1 MDNSV
6 FTKCGGA
13 NKVVNRL
20 SIYGEPR
27 LAIIKHNAPVSINPE
42 EVTHVALLRL
52 TVATFLA
59 LPSKDRENMVSWFEI
74 SYALAYTLHNSK
86 PQKRI

>member
-1 MDNSV
+1 MGNSV

-13 NKVVNRL
+13 NKVVNGL
-20 SIYGEPR
+20 SIY
-27 LAIIKHNAPVSINPE
+27 NTPVSINPE